1 MSLKDIANT
10 WDACA
15 RTVICEYAQQFGGG
29 TFSSKYGTW
38 EKFVAAF
45 WIWYVSLI
53 MSWLY
58 LYDSQFVMSM
68 VQELFSTAMRTNP
81 LLVVLLGVVV
91 SEGVEGVV
99 VYIKESD

>member
-1 MSLKDIANT
+1 MYL
-10 WDACA
+10 
-15 RTVICEYAQQFGGG
+15 
-29 TFSSKYGTW
+29 SSCRDC
-38 EKFVAAF
+38 
-45 WIWYVSLI
+45 
-53 MSWLY
+53 
-58 LYDSQFVMSM
+58 YDSQFVMSM